1 MMPANAPSTPVTKTL
16 AKCLGIEQMSA
27 GRTQTFEALN
37 GALFNESRSAIVLRQ
52 WRGVPDRRSENVET
66 FVGGHGGLRRMVDEI
81 VGEELLEDI
90 EGSISYYPHS
100 LFTSS
105 TGLLHCYLSCQSM
118 NPTNLAVA
126 IAAPQTT

>member
-16 AKCLGIEQMSA
+16 AKCLGIEQRSA

-37 GALFNESRSAIVLRQ
+37 GALFNESRSAIVIRQ

-81 VGEELLEDI
+81 VGEELLEDMEI
-90 EGSISYYPHS
+90 AFALHLFGVPADDS
-100 LFTSS
+100 LGGFA
-105 TGLLHCYLSCQSM
+105 GR
-118 NPTNLAVA
+118 AVA
-126 IAAPQTT
+126 HCL